1 MATPAPQFSFQVLS
15 STFVVCVECI
25 VYQMDNGRMLFRM
38 LDHLLLD
45 FLKNIIYGEHIIS
58 IILVFLCGIVF
69 SRSEHYNFEFVYNT
83 RIVPQG
89 ICLPKHAKKIG
100 AEARASGWNRTV
112 SLSQLYSLL
121 LNLSFPESKQLLA
134 GTDVVFL
141 KPRMPP
147 FFTMVYGM
155 KRDLLVGEMI
165 GNLEGAW
172 NRKRKSDFH

>member
-1 MATPAPQFSFQVLS
+1 MNEMALTGIRGDSCTPILFPG
-15 STFVVCVECI
+15 TFLDVRSLGEGWSAACI

-38 LDHLLLD
+38 LDHLLLH

-69 SRSEHYNFEFVYNT
+69 SRSEHYNFGFVYNT

-112 SLSQLYSLL
+112 SLSQLCSLL
-121 LNLSFPESKQLLA
+121 LCLSFP
-134 GTDVVFL
+134 
-141 KPRMPP
+141 
-147 FFTMVYGM
+147 
-155 KRDLLVGEMI
+155 
-165 GNLEGAW
+165 
-172 NRKRKSDFH
+172 